1 MIRVAGSLISILDST
16 QTGSN
21 DQFAVS
27 KFPRQVWHICQ
38 LAGAQC
44 SSQVEDIASLKY
56 SSVQIISGTTELAL
70 FELFKSCWGQ

>member
-1 MIRVAGSLISILDST
+1 MDYT
-16 QTGSN
+16 QVGNN

-27 KFPRQVWHICQ
+27 KSPSQIWHICQ

-56 SSVQIISGTTELAL
+56 SSVQVISGTTELAL